1 MALLSTKISTEKI
14 NRIDEIVIK
23 YNFRSRYKLLKYLV
37 ECFLKVADPIDDE
50 FIPAE
55 IEEMF
60 DGYSELSRDD
70 YQTTKKG
77 VSI

>member
-14 NRIDEIVIK
+14 HRIDEIVIK
-23 YNFRSRYKLLKYLV
+23 YNFKSRYKLLMYLV
-37 ECFLKVADPIDDE
+37 DCFLKVADPIDDE
-50 FIPAE
+50 VVPKE

-60 DGYSELSRDD
+60 DGFEVLSSED

>member
-1 MALLSTKISTEKI
+1 M
-14 NRIDEIVIK
+14 
-23 YNFRSRYKLLKYLV
+23 YLV
-37 ECFLKVADPIDDE
+37 DCFLKVADPKDDE
-50 FIPAE
+50 VVPKE

-60 DGYSELSRDD
+60 DGFEVLSSED

>member
-14 NRIDEIVIK
+14 HRIDEIVIK
-23 YNFRSRYKLLKYLV
+23 YNFKSRYKLLMYLV
-37 ECFLKVADPIDDE
+37 DCFLKVADPKDDE
-50 FIPAE
+50 VVPKE

>member
-14 NRIDEIVIK
+14 HRIDEIVRK
-23 YNFRSRYKLLKYLV
+23 YNFKSRYKLLMYLV
-37 ECFLKVADPIDDE
+37 DCFLKVADPKDDE
-50 FIPAE
+50 VVPKE

-70 YQTTKKG
+70 YQGTKKG